1 MVFGRAEGLSVSIAL
16 SSCDGVCAASVPVL
30 PQPTQL
36 DRAILTTTDAASVS
50 GLALAKRQV
59 ARSAIHLSAKMV
71 DPRGSVATSCAG
83 TICARGMGGAMI
95 TGVQSVVVVR

>member
-1 MVFGRAEGLSVSIAL
+1 
-16 SSCDGVCAASVPVL
+16 
-30 PQPTQL
+30 
-36 DRAILTTTDAASVS
+36 
-50 GLALAKRQV
+50 LALAKRQV